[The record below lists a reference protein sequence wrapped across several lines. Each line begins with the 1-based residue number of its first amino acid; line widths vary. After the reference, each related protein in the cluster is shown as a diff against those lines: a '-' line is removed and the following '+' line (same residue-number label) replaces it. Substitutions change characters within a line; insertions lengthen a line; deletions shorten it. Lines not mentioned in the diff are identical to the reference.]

1 MFSQGQL
8 TFGIL
13 FAIVFIGVIIY
24 SYRKDFNL
32 HQKYYKVYTTEKLLL
47 RKLEADLKI
56 YQQIKYEYYAG
67 ELAEEDLREHGWEPF
82 PKKVLRAD
90 IPRHVDSDRQV
101 IERTLKIAHQ
111 KEKVDFCDAIIK
123 SLRDRGFL
131 IKSAIDWRK
140 FTNGAI

>member
-1 MFSQGQL
+1 MKLEDIQNLWKEDVNFVDDML
-8 TFGIL
+8 DEEALKIP
-13 FAIVFIGVIIY
+13 
-24 SYRKDFNL
+24 RL

-56 YQQIKYEYYAG
+56 YQPIKYEYYAG